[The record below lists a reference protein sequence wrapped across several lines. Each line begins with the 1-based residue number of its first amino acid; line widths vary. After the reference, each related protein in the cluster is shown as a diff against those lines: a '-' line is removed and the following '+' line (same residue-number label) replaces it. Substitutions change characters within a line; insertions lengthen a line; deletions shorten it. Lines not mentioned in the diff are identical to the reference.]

1 MLRALLGAIWSP
13 DDSRVRPR
21 PDCRTDAIDLMLE
34 CQGNYCNH
42 AFSLT
47 LASAKRDNE
56 PITTPLFRALMN
68 RHNLRR
74 TLCVVLVA
82 SLLAPSFGFGQ
93 PQPAPSPSPAPST
106 PGRSVTTP
114 TPFGGGTRIMP
125 GPEYRRSEEHTS
137 ELQSL
142 AYLVC
147 RLLLEKKKTK
157 TSTLNG

>member
-1 MLRALLGAIWSP
+1 SA
-13 DDSRVRPR
+13 PR
-21 PDCRTDAIDLMLE
+21 GIVGTDAIDPMLE

-47 LASAKRDNE
+47 LPSTKRDNE
-56 PITTPLFRALMN
+56 TIATPLFRAWMN

-106 PGRSVTTP
+106 LGRSVTTP
-114 TPFGGGTRIMP
+114 TPFGASTRAASRP
-125 GPEYRRSEEHTS
+125 
-137 ELQSL
+137 
-142 AYLVC
+142 AAAC
-147 RLLLEKKKTK
+147 DACW
-157 TSTLNG
+157 